1 MPRPPKDTKS
11 FSALMQIVADLRGPD
26 GCPWDRV
33 QTYQTL
39 APFTIEEA
47 YELAEVLDQPS
58 SMAPGDVKL
67 RDHKLK
73 EELGDLLFQVA
84 LNTQIAQEQKSFTI
98 DDVIQTLNEKMI
110 RRHPH
115 VFADSRVADVGEVW
129 SQWEKIKS
137 QEKKELETMQTTLN
151 SKTVDPTPE
160 NSTPVSSTQQ
170 TIFDFPKHLPA
181 LQRAYKIG
189 VKSQKRH
196 FDWQQVSQVREKLT
210 EELSE
215 LNQAILNEDKA
226 AIQEELG
233 DVLFTLAQVSRHLNV
248 EPEQALRQSNHKFE
262 SRFVKMMTLA
272 QKRGLIWEQLTAEE
286 RESLWLDVKKN
297 DKNLEISEPSF

>member
-1 MPRPPKDTKS
+1 MPRPPEDTKS
-11 FSALMQIVADLRGPD
+11 FSALMQIVADLRGPE

-47 YELAEVLDQPS
+47 YELAEILDQPAS
-58 SMAPGDVKL
+58 LTPGDLKL

-84 LNTQIAQEQKSFTI
+84 LNTQIAQEQKSFTM
-98 DDVIQTLNEKMI
+98 DEVIQTLNEKMI

-115 VFADSRVADVGEVW
+115 VFADTKVANVGEVW

-137 QEKKELETMQTTLN
+137 HEKQELETM
-151 SKTVDPTPE
+151 
-160 NSTPVSSTQQ
+160 VSSNSVKSTQEK
-170 TIFDFPKHLPA
+170 IFDFPKHLPA

-196 FDWQQVSQVREKLT
+196 FDWQQASQVREKLS
-210 EELSE
+210 EELAE
-215 LNQAILNEDKA
+215 LNQAILSEDPA

-262 SRFVKMMTLA
+262 RRFSAMMTLA
-272 QKRGLIWEQLTAEE
+272 HERGLNWEHLTSEE
-286 RESLWLDVKKN
+286 RESLWQDVKKN
-297 DKNLEISEPSF
+297 DNK